1 MSLSDTVLDALTDEQ
16 GDFRLPK
23 AQSVIAGV
31 LTFVVSFLW
40 ITGGEVP
47 EGLLNV
53 YLIVIGFFF
62 GDRLGERRAQDAAA
76 RLPDPVS
83 E

>member
-1 MSLSDTVLDALTDEQ
+1 MSISDAIGDILTTAD
-16 GDFRLPK
+16 GNLKLPSM
-23 AQSVIAGV
+23 QSWIAGI
-31 LTFVVSFLW
+31 LTVVVSFLW
-40 ITGGEVP
+40 LQGLDVP

-62 GDRLGERRAQDAAA
+62 GDRIATQREQRAS
-76 RLPDPVS
+76 LPDPVS

>member
-1 MSLSDTVLDALTDEQ
+1 MSLSDTLLDALTDDN
-16 GDFRLPK
+16 GDFRLPRM
-23 AQSVIAGV
+23 QSVIAGT
-31 LTFVVSFLW
+31 LTVVVSFLW
-40 ITGGEVP
+40 LTGGDVP

-62 GDRLGERRAQDAAA
+62 GDRNGERRAQAEA
-76 RLPDPVS
+76 RSLPDPVS